1 MDPGYIL
8 HYGQH
13 IKWEK
18 YKSNTWAFR
27 SCFCRKHIPIL
38 SKVGRFI
45 QRLFFKEVG
54 DDCDPESS
62 IFFGP
67 QSVCHVLLCAIRL
80 ERSANA
86 QSFWE

>member
-1 MDPGYIL
+1 MYITL
-8 HYGQH
+8 WSAYQM
-13 IKWEK
+13 EK
-18 YKSNTWAFR
+18 VQVERLGIWKPLLQENIS
-27 SCFCRKHIPIL
+27 IL

-45 QRLFFKEVG
+45 FKVSLMEGVG

-67 QSVCHVLLCAIRL
+67 QSVCHVLLCALPL
-80 ERSANA
+80 ERSANV